1 MRLARNPAGAL
12 ADVIDG
18 AARSFH
24 GVLMEADFP
33 IMSGME
39 AALKFRSVPLSA
51 GWGKARPLI
60 VMVVNG
66 SPLAN
71 YQVRKST
78 AQARANYQMRP
89 PPRSTNPVADCLT
102 DAPPTNPPNQPQ
114 GFEAHSL
121 QAGVDFVANS
131 FEDISFPN
139 LKAHFLRQVNKQSN
153 RQTDRQTDRQT
164 ESPTVKQTDRQT
176 DRHDVST
183 LPPHKFVVDVVCFAH

>member
-1 MRLARNPAGAL
+1 VRLSRNPAGAL

-39 AALKFRSVPLSA
+39 AALKFRAVPLSA

-71 YQVRKST
+71 YQVR
-78 AQARANYQMRP
+78 MRGREWGGCVGAP
-89 PPRSTNPVADCLT
+89 LCCIASHCVASHLWCLCGT
-102 DAPPTNPPNQPQ
+102 
-114 GFEAHSL
+114 
-121 QAGVDFVANS
+121 
-131 FEDISFPN
+131 
-139 LKAHFLRQVNKQSN
+139 
-153 RQTDRQTDRQT
+153 
-164 ESPTVKQTDRQT
+164 
-176 DRHDVST
+176 
-183 LPPHKFVVDVVCFAH
+183 